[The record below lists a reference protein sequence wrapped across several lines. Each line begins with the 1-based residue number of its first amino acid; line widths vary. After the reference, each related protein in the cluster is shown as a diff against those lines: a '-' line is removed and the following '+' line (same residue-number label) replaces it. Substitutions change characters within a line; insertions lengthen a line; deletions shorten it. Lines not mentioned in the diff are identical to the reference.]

1 MNAKKHLFSIRAVM
15 MLLVVLCSLEA
26 WADKSGN
33 CGANGD
39 NVTYTYVESTHT
51 LTISGTGAMAD
62 YTYGRPGWEE
72 CSFSSLVIES
82 GVTSIGNYAFLGF
95 PSLQSITFAPG
106 SQLASIGNHALNGCT
121 GLTSIEIPAS
131 VTSIGMNAFY
141 GCTGLQS
148 VTFASGSQLES
159 IGKMAFGLCN
169 NANLTSIEIPASLTS
184 IGEYAFASCTGLQ
197 SVTFAS
203 GSQLESIGNLAFN
216 SCTGLQSVTFAP
228 ESKLESIGEMVFDG
242 CSGLTSIEIPASVK
256 SIGTMAFSDC
266 SGLQSIT
273 FAPGSKLESIGDY
286 AFIRCNNTNLTS
298 IEIPA
303 SVKSIGTM
311 AFNNCSSLQ
320 SVTFASGSQL
330 ERIVD
335 HAFDECSSLTSIEI
349 PASVTSIGERAFAY
363 CTGLRSAT
371 FASGSQLESI
381 GKDAFTN
388 CTGLTSI
395 EIPASVTSIGESA
408 FTSCTGLQ
416 SVTFAS
422 GSKLESIG
430 KAAFASCY
438 NNKLTSVEI
447 PASVTSIGP
456 GAFAYCAALQSVT
469 FAPESKLESIGTMA
483 FVECYNVTSIVIPAS
498 VTSIGPSAFAVCAA
512 LQSVIFAPGSKLES
526 IGGYAFEDCM
536 GLTTVIISAT
546 TPPTMEENVFNTESL
561 ILRIYVPKASESNY
575 EAIDVSW
582 CNKNA
587 ILPFPT
593 LGSGNC
599 GDPNEN
605 DGQNVSWELTG
616 FPNHSPKNV
625 TLTISGSGA
634 MADYASGEQP
644 WGSFDGIIDVIE
656 INEGVTSIGSN
667 AFNGCSNL
675 KTITLPGREF
685 NEGTSVTMNLAAE
698 QANGH
703 YWASFY
709 NESATIKIDDNEEA
723 DAYTAT
729 VNGNVLNLQK
739 LGKVIPAGN
748 AVIIAGS
755 DNNISMQLI
764 PSVDLLVPQN
774 DLKGMNERT
783 KIATSAYSSNTIY
796 VMGTTTTNG
805 FGFHRYTGEYMPAN
819 KAFLALGST
828 SSAPLRMVFFDDDD
842 TTTAIE
848 SISHDSAEQE
858 GIYDLQGRKVNQP
871 SRGLYIVN
879 GKKMWIR

>member
-1 MNAKKHLFSIRAVM
+1 MNAKKHLLSMRAVM

-39 NVTYTYVESTHT
+39 NVTFTYVESTHT

-203 GSQLESIGNLAFN
+203 GSQLESIGNLAFA

-228 ESKLESIGEMVFDG
+228 ESKLESIGEMVFDR

-273 FAPGSKLESIGDY
+273 FAPG
-286 AFIRCNNTNLTS
+286 
-298 IEIPA
+298 
-303 SVKSIGTM
+303 
-311 AFNNCSSLQ
+311 
-320 SVTFASGSQL
+320 
-330 ERIVD
+330 
-335 HAFDECSSLTSIEI
+335 
-349 PASVTSIGERAFAY
+349 
-363 CTGLRSAT
+363 
-371 FASGSQLESI
+371 
-381 GKDAFTN
+381 
-388 CTGLTSI
+388 
-395 EIPASVTSIGESA
+395 
-408 FTSCTGLQ
+408 
-416 SVTFAS
+416 
-422 GSKLESIG
+422 
-430 KAAFASCY
+430 
-438 NNKLTSVEI
+438 
-447 PASVTSIGP
+447 
-456 GAFAYCAALQSVT
+456 
-469 FAPESKLESIGTMA
+469 SKLESIGTMA

-625 TLTISGSGA
+625 TLTISGTGA

-644 WGSFDGIIDVIE
+644 WGSFDGIIEAIE

-667 AFNGCSNL
+667 AFNECTSL
-675 KTITLPGREF
+675 QSVTIHGNPTIDTNAFREF

-755 DNNISMQLI
+755 DENISMQLI

-774 DLKGMNERT
+774 DLKGMSERT

>member
-1 MNAKKHLFSIRAVM
+1 M
-15 MLLVVLCSLEA
+15 
-26 WADKSGN
+26 
-33 CGANGD
+33 
-39 NVTYTYVESTHT
+39 
-51 LTISGTGAMAD
+51 
-62 YTYGRPGWEE
+62 
-72 CSFSSLVIES
+72 
-82 GVTSIGNYAFLGF
+82 
-95 PSLQSITFAPG
+95 
-106 SQLASIGNHALNGCT
+106 
-121 GLTSIEIPAS
+121 
-131 VTSIGMNAFY
+131 
-141 GCTGLQS
+141 
-148 VTFASGSQLES
+148 
-159 IGKMAFGLCN
+159 
-169 NANLTSIEIPASLTS
+169 
-184 IGEYAFASCTGLQ
+184 
-197 SVTFAS
+197 
-203 GSQLESIGNLAFN
+203 
-216 SCTGLQSVTFAP
+216 
-228 ESKLESIGEMVFDG
+228 
-242 CSGLTSIEIPASVK
+242 
-256 SIGTMAFSDC
+256 
-266 SGLQSIT
+266 
-273 FAPGSKLESIGDY
+273 
-286 AFIRCNNTNLTS
+286 
-298 IEIPA
+298 
-303 SVKSIGTM
+303 
-311 AFNNCSSLQ
+311 
-320 SVTFASGSQL
+320 
-330 ERIVD
+330 
-335 HAFDECSSLTSIEI
+335 
-349 PASVTSIGERAFAY
+349 
-363 CTGLRSAT
+363 
-371 FASGSQLESI
+371 
-381 GKDAFTN
+381 
-388 CTGLTSI
+388 
-395 EIPASVTSIGESA
+395 
-408 FTSCTGLQ
+408 
-416 SVTFAS
+416 
-422 GSKLESIG
+422 
-430 KAAFASCY
+430 
-438 NNKLTSVEI
+438 
-447 PASVTSIGP
+447 
-456 GAFAYCAALQSVT
+456 
-469 FAPESKLESIGTMA
+469 
-483 FVECYNVTSIVIPAS
+483 
-498 VTSIGPSAFAVCAA
+498 TSIGPSAFAVCAA

-667 AFNGCSNL
+667 AFNECTSL
-675 KTITLPGREF
+675 Q
-685 NEGTSVTMNLAAE
+685 SVT
-698 QANGH
+698 
-703 YWASFY
+703 
-709 NESATIKIDDNEEA
+709 SATIKIDDNEEA